1 MKFDTILCHYAEVG
15 LKIGNRRFFENWLK
29 QNIKSSL
36 LKVITKDTFDIER
49 INGRILVELNTDLS
63 KNKKDISSALSQTFG
78 IAYFAFAKTVPQDI
92 RIIREESLSILNT
105 LLLAKGV
112 NDAAEAAKK
121 QEKDRSAFLLFK
133 SLFVRIAIIL
143 IGFYVGIVYLVLEAL
158 QILVAF
164 ALAQIGYVFYKTK
177 YIFVYKI

>member
-1 MKFDTILCHYAEVG
+1 MLRVILYQVAISLAIALVFLGTGSVEI
-15 LKIGNRRFFENWLK
+15 LSSFF
-29 QNIKSSL
+29 
-36 LKVITKDTFDIER
+36 
-49 INGRILVELNTDLS
+49 G
-63 KNKKDISSALSQTFG
+63 G
-78 IAYFAFAKTVPQDI
+78 
-92 RIIREESLSILNT
+92 SLSILNT

-177 YIFVYKI
+177 YIY

>member
-1 MKFDTILCHYAEVG
+1 VLRVILYQVA
-15 LKIGNRRFFENWLK
+15 I
-29 QNIKSSL
+29 SL
-36 LKVITKDTFDIER
+36 VVA
-49 INGRILVELNTDLS
+49 LVFLNS
-63 KNKKDISSALSQTFG
+63 GSEEALSSIFG
-78 IAYFAFAKTVPQDI
+78 GL
-92 RIIREESLSILNT
+92 LSILNT

-112 NDAAEAAKK
+112 DDAAEAAKE
-121 QEKDRSAFLLFK
+121 QEKGRSALLLFK

-177 YIFVYKI
+177 YIY

>member
-1 MKFDTILCHYAEVG
+1 MLRVILYQVAISLAIALVFLGTGSVEI
-15 LKIGNRRFFENWLK
+15 LSSFF
-29 QNIKSSL
+29 
-36 LKVITKDTFDIER
+36 
-49 INGRILVELNTDLS
+49 G
-63 KNKKDISSALSQTFG
+63 G
-78 IAYFAFAKTVPQDI
+78 
-92 RIIREESLSILNT
+92 SLSILNT

-177 YIFVYKI
+177 YIHLGLYLTGYNHRTSAINKNSKSSS

>member
-1 MKFDTILCHYAEVG
+1 MLRVILYQVAISLAIALVFLGTGSVEI
-15 LKIGNRRFFENWLK
+15 LSSFF
-29 QNIKSSL
+29 
-36 LKVITKDTFDIER
+36 
-49 INGRILVELNTDLS
+49 G
-63 KNKKDISSALSQTFG
+63 G
-78 IAYFAFAKTVPQDI
+78 
-92 RIIREESLSILNT
+92 SLSILNT

-177 YIFVYKI
+177 

>member
-1 MKFDTILCHYAEVG
+1 MLRVILYQIAISLVVALVFLGSGSVE
-15 LKIGNRRFFENWLK
+15 IMSSFF
-29 QNIKSSL
+29 
-36 LKVITKDTFDIER
+36 
-49 INGRILVELNTDLS
+49 G
-63 KNKKDISSALSQTFG
+63 G
-78 IAYFAFAKTVPQDI
+78 
-92 RIIREESLSILNT
+92 SLSILNT

-133 SLFVRIAIIL
+133 SLYVRIAIIL

-177 YIFVYKI
+177 YIY